1 MPIGYRRDQFMSK
14 NGIVFILSW
23 TPHAQGVTLPT
34 KLEVRLD
41 VPMQIDFELPQLSRE
56 IAEDKSVVAL
66 GVAVVVIVALMI
78 SRFTNGWILLV
89 SGLSGPIL
97 GCLWFV
103 VSPADP
109 YRIDGG
115 ASDSNLAAQLL
126 EKQLRSRGAGWFS
139 LRTAL

>member
-1 MPIGYRRDQFMSK
+1 
-14 NGIVFILSW
+14 
-23 TPHAQGVTLPT
+23 
-34 KLEVRLD
+34 
-41 VPMQIDFELPQLSRE
+41 MQIDFELPQLSRE

-103 VSPADP
+103 VSPAAP